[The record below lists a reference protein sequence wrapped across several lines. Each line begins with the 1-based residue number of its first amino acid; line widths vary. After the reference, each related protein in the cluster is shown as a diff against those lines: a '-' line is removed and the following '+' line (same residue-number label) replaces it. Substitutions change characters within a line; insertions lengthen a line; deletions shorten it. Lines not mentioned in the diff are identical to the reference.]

1 MRKLKRILTIAVLT
15 LMAVSGLAFAADYLS
30 VRFNVPHRAIFDN
43 VEIRQFY
50 AVKLKDKRTS
60 YMFGQ
65 PQTVECV
72 NALFPHEGDTP
83 CWYRKS
89 HTRIEVD
96 INAGPPAPLID
107 TP

>member
-1 MRKLKRILTIAVLT
+1 MPRLKRILMIVVLVIV
-15 LMAVSGLAFAADYLS
+15 AIPVLAFAADYLS
-30 VRFNVPHRAIFDN
+30 VRFNVPNRTLFDD
-43 VEIRQFY
+43 VEVRQFY
-50 AVKLKDKRTS
+50 AVKLKDKKTS

-72 NALFPHEGDTP
+72 NALFPHDGDTP

-89 HTRIEVD
+89 HTVIEVD
-96 INAGPPAPLID
+96 INSGPPAPFID